1 MTYIQLVGGLI
12 YLLMGGDL
20 LVRGAVALARK
31 ARVSPLVIALSLV
44 AFGTSLPELVVAVQ
58 AVLAGHPSIAI
69 GSVVGS
75 NIANVFLVTGAPAVI
90 YPLACASSSERR
102 DAVLMVAV
110 SVLFVLL
117 CAAGDISRSG
127 GLVLLAGLA
136 AIAGLTLRA
145 LARSYLVEKR
155 RRAAPL
161 EWVLGLPTN
170 NWLIALFIV
179 AGVFGLPVGARLL
192 IEAAVEL
199 AHQLGVSET
208 IVGLTIV
215 AAGTSLPELAT
226 TVTAAVQRHTEV
238 AVGTVVGSNMF
249 NILAILGTAAL
260 LSSVPLPVP
269 RSFLSLDLPVML
281 GGALILTMLIW
292 RGQPIGRL
300 AGALLLMGYCS
311 YVLALFLGV

>member
-1 MTYIQLVGGLI
+1 
-12 YLLMGGDL
+12 MGGDL

-31 ARVSPLVIALSLV
+31 ARVPPLVIALSLV

-58 AVLAGHPSIAI
+58 AVVAKYPSIAI

-90 YPLACASSSERR
+90 YPLACAGSSELR
-102 DAVLMVAV
+102 DSVLMVAV
-110 SVLFVLL
+110 SVFLVLL
-117 CAAGDISRSG
+117 CAAGDIDRTG
-127 GLVLLAGLA
+127 GLALLAGLA
-136 AIAGLTLRA
+136 VIAGLTLRA
-145 LARSYLVEKR
+145 LARSYVIEKK

-170 NWLIALFIV
+170 NWLIALFIG
-179 AGVFGLPVGARLL
+179 AGVLGLPVGARLMV
-192 IEAAVEL
+192 EAAVEV
-199 AHQLGVSET
+199 ADHLGVSET
-208 IVGLTIV
+208 VIGLTIV
-215 AAGTSLPELAT
+215 AVGTSLPELAT

-260 LSSVPLPVP
+260 ISSDPIPVP

-281 GGALILTMLIW
+281 GAALILTLLIW
-292 RGQPIGRL
+292 RRRSIGRL
-300 AGALLLMGYCS
+300 AGALLLIGYCA
-311 YVLALFLGV
+311 YVLALFLGA